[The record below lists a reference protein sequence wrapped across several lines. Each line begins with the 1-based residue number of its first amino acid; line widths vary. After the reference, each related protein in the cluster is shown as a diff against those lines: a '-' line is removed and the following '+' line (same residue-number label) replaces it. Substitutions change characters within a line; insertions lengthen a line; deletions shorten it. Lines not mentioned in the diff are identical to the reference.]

1 MSFKDIHI
9 PLSIKTTT
17 SNPVYSFFNP
27 VLGQSATYDV
37 AVGFFTSGWIRD
49 AAEGIANFAI
59 NGGVARWIV
68 SPVLTS
74 DDYISISSYDD
85 NDIDFRNIIKVSFEE
100 LYSALQSD
108 VRRVLSWM
116 IRDSILEIRVGVP
129 VNMLTGMLHAK
140 MGILSDFEGN
150 LIGFSGSYNL
160 TVNAKT
166 NWEKIDIFCGWRSE
180 ESRSRIDDMV
190 SDFNCMW
197 DNKDQNLKIFKPL
210 DSELRPFLKETEHSE
225 RPYPIKVKTK
235 HFGPPAQYLVNGSLR
250 DYQNSAIESWIKND
264 GSGILAMATGTGKTV
279 TALSLMSRLA
289 NRTISEKKV
298 HIFVVTVPFQHL
310 ADQWADES
318 KKFGF
323 NPLVCYGGHDKWG
336 SVLSRNITEL
346 RANLRQIIFLVVV
359 NNTFVKD
366 VFQSYLHDF
375 YKNMTLVSDE
385 VHTMGASQYRNSLN
399 RAIKF
404 RLGLSAT
411 PVRHGDFEGTEAI
424 QDFYGKTVFEI
435 NIEEA
440 INIGCLC
447 KYNYV
452 PVLCQMD
459 DDEMDSYK
467 ELTRQIGIQFSILN
481 DNNQNNNLNLLL
493 IKRARLVS
501 NIKSK
506 FHALRKLLNDMRDRS
521 YNLVYCGDVSD
532 EKGRQVDKIL
542 AMLGCDLKIRARK
555 FTAEESPQE
564 RQSLLNSFA
573 NGDIQALVAIR
584 CLDEGVDVP
593 RTENAFILASSSNPR
608 QYIQR
613 RGRVL
618 RLAEGKKYAT
628 IYDFIAVPTLSKIDN
643 EQDMRVEQR
652 LLKKEFDRIN
662 EFAKMAMNSGEA
674 LKILRNIKI
683 NFKLLEC

>member
-27 VLGQSATYDV
+27 VLAQSATYDV

-68 SPVLTS
+68 SPVLNS

-85 NDIDFRNIIKVSFEE
+85 NNLDCRKIIKVSFEE
-100 LYSALQSD
+100 LYKALQSD

-160 TVNAKT
+160 TANAKT

-210 DSELRPFLKETEHSE
+210 DSELRPFLKETEHSD
-225 RPYPIKVKTK
+225 RPYPIKEKTK
-235 HFGPPAQYLVNGSLR
+235 HFSPPAQYLVNGSLR
-250 DYQNSAIESWIKND
+250 DYQNSAIESWIKNN

-289 NRTISEKKV
+289 NRIISEKKV

-336 SVLSRNITEL
+336 AILSRNISEL
-346 RANLRQIIFLVVV
+346 RANLRKIVFLVVV

-366 VFQSYLHDF
+366 MFQSYLHDF

-385 VHTMGASQYRNSLN
+385 VHTMGASQYRNRLN
-399 RAIKF
+399 NAIKF

-411 PVRHGDFEGTEAI
+411 PVRHADLDGTQAI
-424 QDFYGKTVFEI
+424 QNFYGETVFEL
-435 NIEEA
+435 NIEDA
-440 INIGCLC
+440 INLGCLC
-447 KYNYV
+447 KYKYI
-452 PVLCQMD
+452 PILCSLNEE
-459 DDEMDSYK
+459 EMESYK
-467 ELTRQIGIQFSILN
+467 ELTRQIVLQTAIS
-481 DNNQNNNLNLLL
+481 NNNEDNDKLRMLL
-493 IKRARLVS
+493 IKRSRLIS
-501 NIKSK
+501 NIESK
-506 FHALRKLLNDMRDRS
+506 FTALRKLVSENRDSR
-521 YNLVYCGDVSD
+521 YNLVYCGDASD
-532 EKGRQVDKIL
+532 DDGRQVDKIIS
-542 AMLGCDLKIRARK
+542 MLGCEFQIKARK
-555 FTAEESPQE
+555 FTAEETPQE
-564 RQSLLNSFA
+564 RHAILKLFSD
-573 NGDIQALVAIR
+573 GDIQTLVAIR

-618 RLAEGKKYAT
+618 RIAEGKKYAT
-628 IYDFIAVPTLSKIDN
+628 IYDFIAIPSLSKMNND
-643 EQDMRVEQR
+643 DMKVEKS
-652 LLKKEFDRIN
+652 LLKKEFSRIN
-662 EFAKMAMNSGEA
+662 EFAKMSLNSGEA
-674 LKILRNIKI
+674 LKILRQVKVQYN
-683 NFKLLEC
+683 LVEC